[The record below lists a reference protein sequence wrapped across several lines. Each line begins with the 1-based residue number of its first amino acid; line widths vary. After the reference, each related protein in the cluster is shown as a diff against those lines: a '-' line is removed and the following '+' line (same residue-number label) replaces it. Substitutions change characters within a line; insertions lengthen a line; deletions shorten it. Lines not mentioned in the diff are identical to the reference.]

1 MGRINNGMN
10 VTKRKIHI
18 DFIKILAILLVIFN
32 HTGNEGFLA
41 YQRQSNLFVQIFQLF
56 LTSFCK
62 IAVPLYFICSGALL
76 LGKEESIQKLWKKR
90 VLKYIVITIV
100 FTIFYYIFLSLRDN
114 SPIDLGWILRT
125 MYSSSTFSFSGSYW
139 FLYSYIA
146 FLIMLPILRIIAKHI
161 TREVMIYLLVLH
173 GMISG
178 ILPILEF
185 YFGLE
190 SLAISIPFVTNQ
202 VFFYP
207 LIGYYL
213 EKNQISFENNKKLFI
228 ACAGLSMISVISNII
243 LSLKAFENGNPTE
256 NYLILFRGFVA
267 ILVYL
272 FIRDICKQID
282 GERLQKVVQEI
293 SQCTFG
299 IYLLHGFA
307 FILINDVYVGGRY
320 LDAWIKV
327 LCVFVSSFMIVF
339 VLRRIPLI
347 NKVL

>member
-1 MGRINNGMN
+1 MDD
-10 VTKRKIHI
+10 TKRKIHI
-18 DFIKILAILLVIFN
+18 DFIKILAILLVIFI

-41 YQRQSNLFVQIFQLF
+41 YQKQSNFFIQIFQLF

-62 IAVPLYFICSGALL
+62 IAVPLYFMCSGALL

-90 VLKYIVITIV
+90 VLKYIIITIV
-100 FTIFYYIFLSLRDN
+100 FTLFYYIFLSLHDK
-114 SPIDLGWILRT
+114 SPIDLQWILKT

-146 FLIMLPILRIIAKHI
+146 FLIMLPILRIIAKYM
-161 TREVMIYLLVLH
+161 TKEVMIYLLVLY
-173 GMISG
+173 GMFCG

-185 YFGLE
+185 YLE
-190 SLAISIPFVTNQ
+190 LGSLAISIPFITNQ
-202 VFFYP
+202 VLFYP

-213 EKNQISFENNKKLFI
+213 EENQVSFGTNKKLFV
-228 ACAGLSMISVISNII
+228 ACAGLSIFSVISSSII
-243 LSLKAFENGNPTE
+243 SLKTLENGNPTGK
-256 NYLILFRGFVA
+256 YFTLFGGYIA

-272 FIRDICKQID
+272 SIRDICKRISS
-282 GERLQKVVQEI
+282 ERLQNIVRKI

-327 LCVFVSSFMIVF
+327 LCVFASSFMITF
-339 VLRRIPLI
+339 VLRKIPLI
-347 NKVL
+347 NKML